1 MRYCFLRFPEGKPKA
16 FTMSYDDGVR
26 EDIRLAEICNRYGV
40 KCTFNINSGMIPQEP
55 DNKRLTANEIQE
67 HLLQAGHEVAVHGSK
82 HRAPGLQR
90 PIDVIQD
97 VLNDRLKQEQLFG
110 RIVRGMAYPD
120 SGINKLHSGNSYE
133 TIRQNLQD
141 LGIAYARSAS
151 ADNDRFLLP
160 EDWYNWIPTAH
171 HDNPHVIEY
180 AEKFANL
187 NVNSRYCGHRY
198 PHLFYLFGHSFEF
211 SRNDNWD
218 QIDAILQIL
227 SNKEDTWYPTNIQL
241 RDYVVAYDS
250 LVTSADGTRI
260 YNPTLQEIWF
270 DVDRKLYNIKPGQTL
285 TLD

>member
-1 MRYCFLRFPEGKPKA
+1 
-16 FTMSYDDGVR
+16 MSYDDGVR

-40 KCTFNINSGMIPQEP
+40 KCTFNINSSMIPQEP

-211 SRNDNWD
+211 SRNDNWN
-218 QIDAILQIL
+218 QIEAILQIL
-227 SNKEDTWYPTNIQL
+227 SNREDTWYPTNIQL
-241 RDYVVAYDS
+241 RDYVIAYES